1 MPELRWD
8 IFLVSTVIS
17 RFWQKNYF
25 CVSFFCLLAQ
35 GYPLPMIKC
44 WYFDRRM
51 SSGPAS
57 AATWSHG
64 LIGLA
69 EIANTCYIH
78 TLSHW
83 KCRSPSDFA
92 QMQKRTFSI
101 IEGKTDYSLFVW
113 SKQWVF
119 SIRKARER
127 VVQDVGQTTEL
138 CSRSGDREG
147 GCPFCK
153 GGELSLNFTFFQ

>member
-1 MPELRWD
+1 MPELSWD

-17 RFWQKNYF
+17 RFCQKNTTSVLYK
-25 CVSFFCLLAQ
+25 FFLLI
-35 GYPLPMIKC
+35 GTGLPMIQC

-51 SSGPAS
+51 SSGLAS